1 MTSLFTKET
10 LVPTPVTSTAGIT
23 PLGVMVTT
31 LAGEGVGTGVG
42 LGDGTAG
49 VGDGVDGVSPDP
61 QSAAQS
67 ARKAATAQKIIF
79 AQGNRRLVSC
89 RRMFV
94 PRITFAS

>member
-1 MTSLFTKET
+1 MTSLFTKVT
-10 LVPTPVTSTAGIT
+10 LVPTPVTSTAGT
-23 PLGVMVTT
+23 HATRCDGDHPR
-31 LAGEGVGTGVG
+31 GEGVGTGVG

-61 QSAAQS
+61 QSAAKS
-67 ARKAATAQKIIF
+67 ARKAATAQEIIF
-79 AQGNRRLVSC
+79 AQGNRRLVGC